1 MFLMM
6 VLRMPYSRA
15 IKNKKGRAMR
25 KIILLMLASLCCNVF
40 AQDSLNNYPNQR
52 ITMVVPAGAG
62 GITDNLARILG
73 EQLTTI
79 LRQPVIIDNKPGAS
93 GIIGSGLV
101 ARSKPDGYTI
111 LMSFPAHVI
120 NPSLK
125 KDMPY
130 NTAKD
135 FAAIAKVGTVSQIL
149 LVNQENKAKSLQE
162 FVQLA
167 KSKPGDLNYGS
178 VGLGSMGNLSMLL
191 FEAKAGLDLTHITY
205 KGDPEVMTA
214 LISGDIQAAFVSPI
228 SSMAFIKSGKVKA
241 LAIADP
247 ERLPVL
253 PTIPT
258 ISESGY
264 PGFSASGWNAIFA
277 PAGTPKE
284 VIKKLNTA
292 INQALKDPGLQKKFL
307 DQGVK
312 PLGGTPEALQESL
325 EQDILN
331 TGSALKAAGVNPT

>member
-1 MFLMM
+1 M
-6 VLRMPYSRA
+6 LR
-15 IKNKKGRAMR
+15 
-25 KIILLMLASLCCNVF
+25 ILIFILTALCSNVF
-40 AQDSLNNYPNQR
+40 AQDSAGNYPMQR
-52 ITMVVPAGAG
+52 ITLVVPAGAG

-79 LRQPVIIDNKPGAS
+79 LRQPVVIDNKPGAS
-93 GIIGSGLV
+93 GIIGSAFV
-101 ARSKPDGYTI
+101 ARAKPDGYTI

-130 NTAKD
+130 NTARD
-135 FAAIAKVGTVSQIL
+135 FTAIAKVGTVSQIL
-149 LVNQENKAKSLQE
+149 LVTQENKAKSLKE
-162 FVQLA
+162 FVLTA
-167 KSKPGDLNYGS
+167 KLKLGDLNYGS

-191 FEAKAGLDLTHITY
+191 FDSKAGIDLTHITY

-228 SSMAFIKSGKVKA
+228 SSMAYIKSGKVKA
-241 LAIADP
+241 LAIADL
-247 ERLPVL
+247 ERLSVIPD
-253 PTIPT
+253 IPT

-284 VIKKLNTA
+284 VIRKINAA

-312 PLGGTPEALQESL
+312 PLGGTSEALQESL
-325 EQDILN
+325 EQDMSN
-331 TGSALKAAGVNPT
+331 TGSALRAAGVNPS

>member
-1 MFLMM
+1 
-6 VLRMPYSRA
+6 
-15 IKNKKGRAMR
+15 
-25 KIILLMLASLCCNVF
+25 
-40 AQDSLNNYPNQR
+40 
-52 ITMVVPAGAG
+52 
-62 GITDNLARILG
+62 
-73 EQLTTI
+73 
-79 LRQPVIIDNKPGAS
+79 
-93 GIIGSGLV
+93 
-101 ARSKPDGYTI
+101 
-111 LMSFPAHVI
+111 MSFPAHVI

-125 KDMPY
+125 KDLPY

-162 FVQLA
+162 FVQMA
-167 KSKPGDLNYGS
+167 KSKPGELNYGS

-191 FEAKAGLDLTHITY
+191 FEAKSGLDLTHVTY

-228 SSMAFIKSGKVKA
+228 SSIAFIKAGKVKA
-241 LAIADP
+241 LAIADL

-253 PTIPT
+253 PAIPT

-264 PGFSASGWNAIFA
+264 LGFSASGWNAIFA

-284 VIKKLNTA
+284 VIKKLNVA
-292 INQALKDPGLQKKFL
+292 INQALKDPGLLKKFL

-325 EQDILN
+325 EQDMSN
-331 TGSALKAAGVNPT
+331 TGSALKAAGVNPS

>member
-1 MFLMM
+1 MLR
-6 VLRMPYSRA
+6 VLVF
-15 IKNKKGRAMR
+15 IFV
-25 KIILLMLASLCCNVF
+25 SLCSNVF
-40 AQDSLNNYPNQR
+40 AQDLVANYPNQR
-52 ITMVVPAGAG
+52 ITVVVPTGAG

-73 EQLTTI
+73 EQLATI

-162 FVQLA
+162 FVQVA
-167 KSKPGDLNYGS
+167 KSNPGDLNYGS

-191 FEAKAGLDLTHITY
+191 FEDKAGLDLTHITY

-228 SSMAFIKSGKVKA
+228 SSMAFIKAGKVKP
-241 LAIADP
+241 LAIADL

-253 PTIPT
+253 PNIPT
-258 ISESGY
+258 VSESGY
-264 PGFSASGWNAIFA
+264 SGFSASGWNAIFA

-284 VIKKLNTA
+284 VIRKLNVA

-325 EQDILN
+325 EQDMLN
-331 TGSALKAAGVNPT
+331 TGNALKAAGVNPS

>member
-1 MFLMM
+1 M
-6 VLRMPYSRA
+6 LR
-15 IKNKKGRAMR
+15 
-25 KIILLMLASLCCNVF
+25 ILIFILTALCSNVF
-40 AQDSLNNYPNQR
+40 AQDSAGNYPMQR
-52 ITMVVPAGAG
+52 ITLVVPAGAG

-79 LRQPVIIDNKPGAS
+79 LRQPVVIDNKPGAS
-93 GIIGSGLV
+93 GIIGSAFV
-101 ARSKPDGYTI
+101 ARAKPDGYTI

-130 NTAKD
+130 NTARD
-135 FAAIAKVGTVSQIL
+135 FTAIAKVGTVSQIL
-149 LVNQENKAKSLQE
+149 LVTQENKAKSLKE
-162 FVQLA
+162 FVLTA
-167 KSKPGDLNYGS
+167 KLKPGDLNYGS

-191 FEAKAGLDLTHITY
+191 FDSKAGIDLTHITY

-228 SSMAFIKSGKVKA
+228 SSMAYIKSGKVKA
-241 LAIADP
+241 LAIADL
-247 ERLPVL
+247 ERLSVIPD
-253 PTIPT
+253 IPT

-284 VIKKLNTA
+284 VIRKINAA

-312 PLGGTPEALQESL
+312 PLGGTSEALQESL
-325 EQDILN
+325 EQDISN
-331 TGSALKAAGVNPT
+331 TGSALRAAGVNPS

>member
-1 MFLMM
+1 MIR
-6 VLRMPYSRA
+6 VLFFA
-15 IKNKKGRAMR
+15 LI
-25 KIILLMLASLCCNVF
+25 SLCSNVF
-40 AQDSLNNYPNQR
+40 AQDVGNAYPNQR

-73 EQLTTI
+73 EQLSVI

-101 ARSKPDGYTI
+101 ARAKPDGYTI

-130 NTAKD
+130 NTTKD

-149 LVNQENKAKSLQE
+149 LVNQDSKAKSLQE
-162 FVQLA
+162 FVQIA

-191 FEAKAGLDLTHITY
+191 FEDKAGIKLTHITY

-228 SSMAFIKSGKVKA
+228 SAMAFIKAGKVKP
-241 LAIADP
+241 LAIADL
-247 ERLPVL
+247 ERLSVL

-258 ISESGY
+258 VSESGFS
-264 PGFSASGWNAIFA
+264 GFSASGWNAIFA

-284 VIKKLNTA
+284 VVRKLNTA
-292 INQALKDPGLQKKFL
+292 INQALRDPALQKKFL

-325 EQDILN
+325 EQDMLN
-331 TGSALKAAGVNPT
+331 TGNALRAAGVNPS

>member
-1 MFLMM
+1 MLR
-6 VLRMPYSRA
+6 VLCF
-15 IKNKKGRAMR
+15 
-25 KIILLMLASLCCNVF
+25 ILIALCGNVF
-40 AQDSLNNYPNQR
+40 AQDSASNYPNQR
-52 ITMVVPAGAG
+52 ITLVVPAGAG

-73 EQLTTI
+73 EQLAGI
-79 LRQPVIIDNKPGAS
+79 LQQPVVIDNKPGAS
-93 GIIGSGLV
+93 GIIGTGFV
-101 ARSKPDGYTI
+101 ARSKPDGYTL

-130 NTAKD
+130 NTSKD
-135 FAAIAKVGTVSQIL
+135 FAAVAKVGTVSQIL
-149 LVNQENKAKSLQE
+149 LVNQENKANSLKE
-162 FVQLA
+162 FVQMA
-167 KSKPGDLNYGS
+167 KSKPGEFNYGS

-214 LISGDIQAAFVSPI
+214 LVSGDLQAAFVSPI

-241 LAIADP
+241 LAIGDL

-253 PTIPT
+253 PNIPT

-284 VIKKLNTA
+284 VIRKLNAA

-312 PLGGTPEALQESL
+312 PLGGTSEALQESL
-325 EQDILN
+325 EQDMSN
-331 TGSALKAAGVNPT
+331 TGSALRAAGVNPS

>member
-1 MFLMM
+1 M
-6 VLRMPYSRA
+6 LR
-15 IKNKKGRAMR
+15 
-25 KIILLMLASLCCNVF
+25 ILIFILTALCSNVF
-40 AQDSLNNYPNQR
+40 AQDSAGNYPMQR
-52 ITMVVPAGAG
+52 ITLVVPAGAG

-79 LRQPVIIDNKPGAS
+79 LRQPVVIDNKPGAS
-93 GIIGSGLV
+93 GIIGSAFV
-101 ARSKPDGYTI
+101 ARAKPDGYTI

-130 NTAKD
+130 NTARD
-135 FAAIAKVGTVSQIL
+135 FTAIAKVGTVSQIL
-149 LVNQENKAKSLQE
+149 LVNQENKAKSLKE
-162 FVQLA
+162 FVLTA
-167 KSKPGDLNYGS
+167 KLKLGDLNYGS

-191 FEAKAGLDLTHITY
+191 FDSKAGIDLTHITY

-228 SSMAFIKSGKVKA
+228 SSMAYIKSGKVKA
-241 LAIADP
+241 LAIADL
-247 ERLPVL
+247 ERLSVIPD
-253 PTIPT
+253 IPT

-284 VIKKLNTA
+284 VIRKINAA

-312 PLGGTPEALQESL
+312 PLGGTSEALQESL
-325 EQDILN
+325 EQDMSN
-331 TGSALKAAGVNPT
+331 TGSALRAAGVNPS

>member
-1 MFLMM
+1 MLR
-6 VLRMPYSRA
+6 VLCF
-15 IKNKKGRAMR
+15 
-25 KIILLMLASLCCNVF
+25 ILIALCGNVF
-40 AQDSLNNYPNQR
+40 AQDSASNYPNQR
-52 ITMVVPAGAG
+52 ITLVVPAGAG

-73 EQLTTI
+73 EQLAGI
-79 LRQPVIIDNKPGAS
+79 LQQPVVIDDKPGAS
-93 GIIGSGLV
+93 GIIGTGFV
-101 ARSKPDGYTI
+101 ARSKPDGYTL

-130 NTAKD
+130 NTSKD
-135 FAAIAKVGTVSQIL
+135 FAAVAKVGTVSQIL
-149 LVNQENKAKSLQE
+149 LVNQENKANSLKE
-162 FVQLA
+162 FVLTA
-167 KSKPGDLNYGS
+167 KLKPGDLNYGS

-191 FEAKAGLDLTHITY
+191 FDSKAGIDLTHITY

-228 SSMAFIKSGKVKA
+228 SSMAYIKSGKVKA
-241 LAIADP
+241 LAIADL
-247 ERLPVL
+247 ERLSVIPG
-253 PTIPT
+253 IPT

-284 VIKKLNTA
+284 VIGKLNAA

-312 PLGGTPEALQESL
+312 PLGGTSEALQKSL
-325 EQDILN
+325 EQDMSN
-331 TGSALKAAGVNPT
+331 TGSALRAAGVNPS

>member
-1 MFLMM
+1 MLR
-6 VLRMPYSRA
+6 VLCF
-15 IKNKKGRAMR
+15 
-25 KIILLMLASLCCNVF
+25 ILIALCGNVF
-40 AQDSLNNYPNQR
+40 AQDSASNYPNQR
-52 ITMVVPAGAG
+52 ITLVVPAGAG

-73 EQLTTI
+73 EQLAGI
-79 LRQPVIIDNKPGAS
+79 LQQPVVIDDKPGAS
-93 GIIGSGLV
+93 GIIGTGFV
-101 ARSKPDGYTI
+101 ARSKPDGYTL

-130 NTAKD
+130 NTSKD
-135 FAAIAKVGTVSQIL
+135 FAAVAKVGTVSQIL
-149 LVNQENKAKSLQE
+149 LVNQENKANSLKE
-162 FVQLA
+162 FVLTA
-167 KSKPGDLNYGS
+167 KLKPGDLNYGS

-191 FEAKAGLDLTHITY
+191 FDSKAGIDLTHITY

-228 SSMAFIKSGKVKA
+228 SSMAYIKSGKVKA
-241 LAIADP
+241 LAIADL
-247 ERLPVL
+247 ERLSVIPG
-253 PTIPT
+253 IPT

-284 VIKKLNTA
+284 VIGKLNAA

-312 PLGGTPEALQESL
+312 PLGGTSEALQESL
-325 EQDILN
+325 EQDMSN
-331 TGSALKAAGVNPT
+331 TGSALRAAGVNPS

>member
-1 MFLMM
+1 MQMLR
-6 VLRMPYSRA
+6 VLCF
-15 IKNKKGRAMR
+15 
-25 KIILLMLASLCCNVF
+25 ILIALCGNVF
-40 AQDSLNNYPNQR
+40 AQDSASNYPNQR
-52 ITMVVPAGAG
+52 ITLVVPAGAG

-73 EQLTTI
+73 EQLAGI
-79 LRQPVIIDNKPGAS
+79 LQQPVVIDDKPGAS
-93 GIIGSGLV
+93 GIIGTGFV
-101 ARSKPDGYTI
+101 ARSKPDGYTL

-130 NTAKD
+130 NTSKD
-135 FAAIAKVGTVSQIL
+135 FAAVAKVGTVSQIL
-149 LVNQENKAKSLQE
+149 LVNQENKANSLKE
-162 FVQLA
+162 FVLTA
-167 KSKPGDLNYGS
+167 KLKPGDLNYGS

-191 FEAKAGLDLTHITY
+191 FDSKAGIDLTHITY

-228 SSMAFIKSGKVKA
+228 SSMAYIKSGKVKA
-241 LAIADP
+241 LAIADL
-247 ERLPVL
+247 ERLSVIPG
-253 PTIPT
+253 IPT

-284 VIKKLNTA
+284 VIGKLNAA

-312 PLGGTPEALQESL
+312 PLGGTSEALQKSL
-325 EQDILN
+325 EQDMSN
-331 TGSALKAAGVNPT
+331 TGSALRAAGVNPS

>member
-1 MFLMM
+1 MIK
-6 VLRMPYSRA
+6 VLFFA
-15 IKNKKGRAMR
+15 LI
-25 KIILLMLASLCCNVF
+25 SLCSNVF
-40 AQDSLNNYPNQR
+40 AQDVASAYPNQR

-73 EQLTTI
+73 EQLSVI

-93 GIIGSGLV
+93 GIIGTGLV
-101 ARSKPDGYTI
+101 ARAKPDGYTI

-130 NTAKD
+130 NTTKD

-149 LVNQENKAKSLQE
+149 LVNQDSKVKSLQE
-162 FVQLA
+162 FVQMA

-191 FEAKAGLDLTHITY
+191 FEDKAGIKLTHITY

-228 SSMAFIKSGKVKA
+228 SSMQFIKAGKVKP
-241 LAIADP
+241 LAIADL
-247 ERLPVL
+247 ERLSVL
-253 PTIPT
+253 PNIPT
-258 ISESGY
+258 ISESGFS
-264 PGFSASGWNAIFA
+264 GFSASGWNAIFA
-277 PAGTPKE
+277 PIGTPKD
-284 VIKKLNTA
+284 VIRKLNAA
-292 INQALKDPGLQKKFL
+292 INQALRDPALQKKFL

-325 EQDILN
+325 EQDMLN
-331 TGSALKAAGVNPT
+331 TSNALRAAGVNPS

>member
-1 MFLMM
+1 MLR
-6 VLRMPYSRA
+6 VL
-15 IKNKKGRAMR
+15 IF
-25 KIILLMLASLCCNVF
+25 ILTALCGNVF
-40 AQDSLNNYPNQR
+40 AQDSAGDYPNQR
-52 ITMVVPAGAG
+52 ITLVVPAGAG

-73 EQLTTI
+73 EQLAGI
-79 LRQPVIIDNKPGAS
+79 LRQPVVIDNKPGAS
-93 GIIGSGLV
+93 GIIGSVFV
-101 ARSKPDGYTI
+101 ARAKPDGYTI

-130 NTAKD
+130 NTARD
-135 FAAIAKVGTVSQIL
+135 FSAIAKVGTVSQIL
-149 LVNQENKAKSLQE
+149 LVNQENKAKSLKE
-162 FVQLA
+162 FVLTA
-167 KSKPGDLNYGS
+167 KLKPGDLNYGS

-191 FEAKAGLDLTHITY
+191 FDSKAGIDLTHITY

-228 SSMAFIKSGKVKA
+228 SSMAYIKSGKVKA
-241 LAIADP
+241 LAIADL
-247 ERLPVL
+247 ERLSVIPD
-253 PTIPT
+253 IPT

-284 VIKKLNTA
+284 VIRKLNAA

-312 PLGGTPEALQESL
+312 PLGGTSEALQESL
-325 EQDILN
+325 EQDISN
-331 TGSALKAAGVNPT
+331 TGSALRAAGVNPS

>member
-1 MFLMM
+1 MLR
-6 VLRMPYSRA
+6 VLVF
-15 IKNKKGRAMR
+15 
-25 KIILLMLASLCCNVF
+25 ILTALCSNVF
-40 AQDSLNNYPNQR
+40 AQDSAGNYPNQR
-52 ITMVVPAGAG
+52 ITLVVPAGAG

-93 GIIGSGLV
+93 GIIGSAFV
-101 ARSKPDGYTI
+101 ARAKPDGYTI

-130 NTAKD
+130 NTARD
-135 FAAIAKVGTVSQIL
+135 FTAIAKVGTVSQIL
-149 LVNQENKAKSLQE
+149 LVNQENKVKSLKE
-162 FVQLA
+162 FVLTA
-167 KSKPGDLNYGS
+167 KLKPGDLNYGS

-191 FEAKAGLDLTHITY
+191 FDSKAGIDLTHITY

-228 SSMAFIKSGKVKA
+228 SSMAYIKSGKVKA
-241 LAIADP
+241 LAIADL
-247 ERLPVL
+247 ERLSVIPG
-253 PTIPT
+253 IPT

-284 VIKKLNTA
+284 VIGKLNAA

-312 PLGGTPEALQESL
+312 PLGGTSEALQESL
-325 EQDILN
+325 EQDMSN
-331 TGSALKAAGVNPT
+331 TGSALRAAGVNPS

>member
-1 MFLMM
+1 M
-6 VLRMPYSRA
+6 LR
-15 IKNKKGRAMR
+15 
-25 KIILLMLASLCCNVF
+25 LLLFMLISLCGNVF
-40 AQDSLNNYPNQR
+40 AQDSQNNYPNQR

-62 GITDNLARILG
+62 GITDNLARTLG
-73 EQLTTI
+73 EQLSSI

-93 GIIGSGLV
+93 GIIGSGFV

-149 LVNQENKAKSLQE
+149 LVNPENRVKSVQE
-162 FVQLA
+162 FVQTV
-167 KSKPGDLNYGS
+167 KSKPGDFNYGS

-191 FEAKAGLDLTHITY
+191 FEARTGIDLTHVTY

-214 LISGDIQAAFVSPI
+214 LISGDLQAAFVSPI
-228 SSMAFIKSGKVKA
+228 SSMAFIKAGKVKA

-264 PGFSASGWNAIFA
+264 SGFSASGWNAIFA

-284 VIKKLNTA
+284 VIKKLNVA

-312 PLGGTPEALQESL
+312 PLGGSPEALQESL
-325 EQDILN
+325 EHDMLN
-331 TGSALKAAGVNPT
+331 TGSALQAAGVNPS

>member
-1 MFLMM
+1 MIK
-6 VLRMPYSRA
+6 VLFFA
-15 IKNKKGRAMR
+15 LI
-25 KIILLMLASLCCNVF
+25 SLCSNVF
-40 AQDSLNNYPNQR
+40 AQDVASAYPNQR

-73 EQLTTI
+73 EQLSII

-93 GIIGSGLV
+93 GIIGTGLV
-101 ARSKPDGYTI
+101 ARAKPDGYTI

-130 NTAKD
+130 NTTKD

-149 LVNQENKAKSLQE
+149 LVNQDSKVKSLQE
-162 FVQLA
+162 FVQMA

-191 FEAKAGLDLTHITY
+191 FEDKAGIKLTHITY

-228 SSMAFIKSGKVKA
+228 SSMQFIKAGKVKP
-241 LAIADP
+241 LAIADL
-247 ERLPVL
+247 ERLSVL
-253 PTIPT
+253 PNIPT
-258 ISESGY
+258 ISESGFS
-264 PGFSASGWNAIFA
+264 GFSASGWNAIFA
-277 PAGTPKE
+277 PIGTPKD
-284 VIKKLNTA
+284 VIRKLNAA
-292 INQALKDPGLQKKFL
+292 INQALRDPALQKKFL

-325 EQDILN
+325 EQDMLN
-331 TGSALKAAGVNPT
+331 TSNALRAAGVNPS